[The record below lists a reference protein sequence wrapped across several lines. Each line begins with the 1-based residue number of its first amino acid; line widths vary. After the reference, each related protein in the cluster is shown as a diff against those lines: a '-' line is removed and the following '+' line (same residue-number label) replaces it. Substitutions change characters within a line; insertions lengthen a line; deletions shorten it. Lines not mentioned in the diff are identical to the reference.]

1 MIDKPSSKKSNPLRL
16 RLLGQAAVKAG
27 TDNDEPRM
35 KAAGER
41 WYEFPEFGGYLE
53 NVGSH

>member
-1 MIDKPSSKKSNPLRL
+1 MADNLDKWPFERGPISNIRLSDGCGRDAIPL
-16 RLLGQAAVKAG
+16 
-27 TDNDEPRM
+27 
-35 KAAGER
+35 AGER